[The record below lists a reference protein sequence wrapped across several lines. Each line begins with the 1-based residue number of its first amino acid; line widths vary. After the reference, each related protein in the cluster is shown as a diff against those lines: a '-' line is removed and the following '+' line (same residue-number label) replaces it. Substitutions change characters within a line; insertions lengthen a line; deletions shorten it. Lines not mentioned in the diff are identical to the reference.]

1 MRSRVVIEDIEAVRR
16 EQGINDDELREQLR
30 GLRVGDLVRITLL
43 CGAAAGGETVP
54 VRITRVRGSALRGEL
69 TRKPASSALSG
80 LRAGSPVAFAAA
92 QVHSLADRH
101 PAAAPEATCGGTRAN
116 PPARPSRAGKR
127 PTAAAAQTIPGKP
140 EERLRLIGALGE
152 RVQEHVRFICGGPA
166 LCGTSAESRERA
178 VAAFCTAMVALER
191 ELGRISEELRLG

>member
-1 MRSRVVIEDIEAVRR
+1 MRSRVVIEDIETARR

-54 VRITRVRGSALRGEL
+54 VRITHVRGSAFRGEL
-69 TRKPASSALSG
+69 TRKPASSALSA

-92 QVHSLADRH
+92 QVHSLADRQS
-101 PAAAPEATCGGTRAN
+101 AAAPGATRGRTGAN
-116 PPARPSRAGKR
+116 PPARPSCAGKR
-127 PTAAAAQTIPGKP
+127 PTAAAAKTNPGRP
-140 EERLRLIGALGE
+140 EDRLRLIGVLGE
-152 RVQEHVRFICGGPA
+152 RLQEHVRFICGASA

-178 VAAFCTAMVALER
+178 VAAFCEAMVALER
-191 ELGRISEELRLG
+191 ELGRIAEELRLG